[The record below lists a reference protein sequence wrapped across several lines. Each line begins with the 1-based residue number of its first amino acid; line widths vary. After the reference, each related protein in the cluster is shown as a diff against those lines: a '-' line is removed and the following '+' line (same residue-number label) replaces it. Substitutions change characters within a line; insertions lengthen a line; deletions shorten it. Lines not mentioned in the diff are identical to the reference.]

1 MEKKR
6 LINCDILRILAFLFV
21 ISVHSI
27 SYIGFYSTINEGP
40 TMWLLNILR
49 CLFIICVPLF
59 ILLTG
64 YFMSK
69 KELNKSYLKKIIRI
83 IITYLICSI
92 LCFIIINLMEGNKG
106 ELTIPKY
113 IAGILSY
120 SAAPYAWYVNMYL
133 SLFLIIPF
141 LNIAWNN
148 LKDKKQRQHLLL
160 IVFIIG
166 ILPNA
171 VNIFNL
177 QDPSWWLNPSS
188 SRAYHQLVPNFFE
201 GPTYVLLY
209 YYLGCYLKEYKLN
222 LSIRKSLIFLLITL
236 LVNGTFN
243 YYRNY
248 NAYFEWGSYV
258 GYASLESLIV
268 TILFVNII
276 LRAYLVSAIFDRW
289 FYPILNANTRTLTER
304 LPYLLLMVP
313 TTFICSL
320 IVSYLVELLISLSK
334 KVIIRVKN
342 KIDAK
347 KVA

>member
-1 MEKKR
+1 M
-6 LINCDILRILAFLFV
+6 I
-21 ISVHSI
+21 
-27 SYIGFYSTINEGP
+27 
-40 TMWLLNILR
+40 
-49 CLFIICVPLF
+49 
-59 ILLTG
+59 
-64 YFMSK
+64 
-69 KELNKSYLKKIIRI
+69 
-83 IITYLICSI
+83 
-92 LCFIIINLMEGNKG
+92 EGNKG
-106 ELTIPKY
+106 ELTIPKF

-148 LKDKKQRQHLLL
+148 LKDKKQKQYLLL
-160 IVFIIG
+160 ILFIIG

-276 LRAYLVSAIFDRW
+276 LKLKIKVKKERTIKIISKMSYLTFGAYLVSAIFDRW